1 MKYLTIF
8 TLALLLASCNS
19 LYDRDSDF
27 SASQGTNSTAPQQAA
42 PQVPFVGDACEYA
55 QWAFVQAHQKYQNNA
70 SDPLLY
76 RQQEQARIAAK
87 SICEA
92 NKDDEPKT
100 WACAEGH
107 SCR

>member
-1 MKYLTIF
+1 MKHITIF
-8 TLALLLASCNS
+8 TLALLMASCNA

-27 SASQGTNSTAPQQAA
+27 SASKGTNGGVPQTAPQI
-42 PQVPFVGDACEYA
+42 PFIGDACEYA
-55 QWAFVQAHQKYQNNA
+55 KWAFVQAHQKYQNNA

-76 RQQEQARIAAK
+76 NQQEQARIAAK
-87 SICEA
+87 SICEVDK
-92 NKDDEPKT
+92 NDEPKT

>member
-1 MKYLTIF
+1 MKHITIF

-27 SASQGTNSTAPQQAA
+27 SASKGTGGGVPKAA
-42 PQVPFVGDACEYA
+42 PQVMFVGDACEYA
-55 QWAFVQAHQKYQNNA
+55 QRAFVQAHQKYQNNA

-76 RQQEQARIAAK
+76 RQQEQARIAAQ

-92 NKDDEPKT
+92 NKDDEPRT